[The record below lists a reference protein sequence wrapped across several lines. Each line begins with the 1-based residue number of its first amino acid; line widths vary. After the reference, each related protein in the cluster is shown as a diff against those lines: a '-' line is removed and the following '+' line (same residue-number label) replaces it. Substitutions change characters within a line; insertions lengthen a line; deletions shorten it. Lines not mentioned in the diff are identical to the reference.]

1 MMKLQEITDLNGIT
15 QAEVIPMYANIILSG
30 VSDKEIFR
38 INKMIIERW
47 SNSAL
52 VRIKDKA
59 WKITR
64 S

>member
-1 MMKLQEITDLNGIT
+1 MKLQEITDLNGIT